1 MAVFSSSECLKVDS
15 PSRENPFLTSEE
27 NEASA
32 QFLRDGYIVFPL
44 DNDDLLNAVKKN
56 LYQAGIELIGNQ
68 SKYSEA
74 DFFDGIHKIIS
85 VSELN
90 DFRVKLIAQ
99 MAQDRSLRPNIY
111 ALGKKYIHWLVGN
124 ELAMQRNCNLSIQ
137 FPGDDSSL
145 LPLHSD
151 VWSGNSPYEIVF
163 WLPLVNCYQTKS
175 MFILPRPESEKVF
188 KNFKE
193 YSTLT
198 AEDFYQK
205 IQEKLV
211 WLDVSYGQG
220 LIFSH
225 ALLHGNRINEEQ
237 ETRWTMNVRFKS
249 LLSPYGSKGLGESFL
264 PITMRPATKIGYSYI
279 KPEC

>member
-15 PSRENPFLTSEE
+15 PTRENPFLTSEE

-44 DNDDLLNAVKKN
+44 ENDSLLKAVKKN
-56 LYQAGIELIGNQ
+56 LYQAGIELVGNQ
-68 SKYSEA
+68 SNWSEA
-74 DFFDGIHKIIS
+74 DFFDRFHKIIS

-90 DFRVKLIAQ
+90 DFRVKLIAR
-99 MAQDRSLRPNIY
+99 MAQDKSLRPNIY

-175 MFILPRPESEKVF
+175 MFILPRPESEEVF
-188 KNFKE
+188 RNFKQ
-193 YSTLT
+193 YSHLT
-198 AEDFYQK
+198 AEALFNK
-205 IQEKLV
+205 ITDKLV
-211 WLDVSYGQG
+211 WLEVNCGQG
-220 LIFSH
+220 VIFSH
-225 ALLHGNRINEEQ
+225 SLLHGNRVNEES
-237 ETRWTMNVRFKS
+237 ETRWTFNVRFKS
-249 LLSPYGSKGLGESFL
+249 LLSPYGTKELGESFL
-264 PITMRPATKIGYSYI
+264 PITMRPVTRIGYNYI

>member
-1 MAVFSSSECLKVDS
+1 MGVFSSSECRKADS
-15 PSRENPFLTSEE
+15 SSIENQFLTSEE
-27 NEASA
+27 NEAIA
-32 QFLRDGYIVFPL
+32 QFLRDGYIIFPL
-44 DNDDLLNAVKKN
+44 ENNSLLYAVKKN
-56 LYQAGIELIGNQ
+56 LYQAAFELIGNP
-68 SKYSEA
+68 KNYSE
-74 DFFDGIHKIIS
+74 DEFFDSLHEIVS

-90 DFRVKLIAQ
+90 DFRVKLIAR
-99 MAQDRSLRPNIY
+99 MAQDRGLKPSIYSL
-111 ALGKKYIHWLVGN
+111 AKKYLHWLVGN

-137 FPGDDSSL
+137 FPADDSSL

-175 MFILPRPESEKVF
+175 MFILPRSESEQVF
-188 KNFKE
+188 KKFKE

-220 LIFSH
+220 VIFSH
-225 ALLHGNRINEEQ
+225 ALLHGNRINEEK

-249 LLSPYGSKGLGESFL
+249 LLSPYGAKGLGESFL